1 MSNTWFPR
9 KEIRKMANVVKVRFT
24 DRDGVKNK
32 LRKLEFDNKEKF
44 ELALN
49 AFDLLSKIKKRPSR

>member
-1 MSNTWFPR
+1 
-9 KEIRKMANVVKVRFT
+9 MANVVKVRFT

-44 ELALN
+44 ELSLN
-49 AFDLLSKIKKRPSR
+49 AFELLSKIKKSIII

>member
-1 MSNTWFPR
+1 MT
-9 KEIRKMANVVKVRFT
+9 NVVKIRFT

-44 ELALN
+44 KLSLN
-49 AFDLLSKIKKRPSR
+49 K